1 MTLTTNRKRQL
12 SCALILISLLLILF
26 APCMKINRV
35 AADMVGLG
43 SDLLVDIEDLEEM
56 VGSTRLVRDMRGIFR
71 SIGDGKLSGG
81 DILLDSFRLTHMIL
95 SYQTSEFGGDSEM
108 DSVFL
113 LLVLVILFFLTLLGC
128 GVAACVCSWVEK
140 KQKKFLSLVYT
151 GLLLLLIV
159 ALFIIQPNTYS
170 IAKVAA
176 DPFFALI
183 AAGAAAYIIVF
194 SSGVVPSVPRLPQ
207 IGRNP
212 ASAIQTPV
220 ATFNTRRTTPASAG
234 ITPSC
239 GWRTAGSFSVTS
251 PPPAQCSNGSGH
263 CFRKGPASRSAL
275 ATSSISA
282 SRKTVSKSSQ
292 CKLLPSA
299 PDNRKTASPVRA
311 ETGEAVFFFADTVR
325 GRACYFASFQVGVK
339 RPANWLL

>member
-113 LLVLVILFFLTLLGC
+113 LLVLVILFFFTLLGC

-140 KQKKFLSLVYT
+140 KQKKVLSLVYT

-212 ASAIQTPV
+212 ASAIQLPSMNRFLGTGK
-220 ATFNTRRTTPASAG
+220 TFCLVCRGGYQDGRVYRIGNKTVIGRNPDCSIQYPANY
-234 ITPSC
+234 P
-239 GWRTAGSFSVTS
+239 
-251 PPPAQCSNGSGH
+251 
-263 CFRKGPASRSAL
+263 
-275 ATSSISA
+275 SISRYHA
-282 SRKTVSKSSQ
+282 ILRVENGRLFLCDLSSTGTAL
-292 CKLLPSA
+292 KRLRALLPKGTCV
-299 PDNRKTASPVRA
+299 P
-311 ETGEAVFFFADTVR
+311 
-325 GRACYFASFQVGVK
+325 VGVGDVFYLGEQK
-339 RPANWLL
+339 NRFEIIAM